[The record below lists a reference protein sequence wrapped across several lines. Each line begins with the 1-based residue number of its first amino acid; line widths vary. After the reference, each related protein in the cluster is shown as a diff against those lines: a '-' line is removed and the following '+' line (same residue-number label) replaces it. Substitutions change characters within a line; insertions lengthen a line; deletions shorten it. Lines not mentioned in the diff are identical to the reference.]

1 MNWLKK
7 VKFFAALMF
16 VCGMLLSVSVSS
28 CDSSKATED
37 NTTEEAEGESEHPA
51 EDAEH
56 PAGDSSE
63 QPAGEHPKSDTTQVE
78 ESAQ

>member
-7 VKFFAALMF
+7 VKSFAALMF
-16 VCGMLLSVSVSS
+16 VCGMLVSVSVSS

-37 NTTEEAEGESEHPA
+37 DSTKEAAGEAEN
-51 EDAEH
+51 AEH
-56 PAGDSSE
+56 PEGDSAE
-63 QPAGEHPKSDTTQVE
+63 HPAGEHPKSDSTQVE

>member
-7 VKFFAALMF
+7 MKSFVALMF
-16 VCGMLLSVSVSS
+16 VCSMLVSVSVIS
-28 CDSSKATED
+28 CDSKATGSD
-37 NTTEEAEGESEHPA
+37 TEEAA

-63 QPAGEHPKSDTTQVE
+63 HPAEKAEHPAGEHPKSDSTKVE